1 MEHRHPQPDPPHAR
15 PGAQGHGHDSSPSRP
30 HAQGVAGQAAG
41 QAHDDHP
48 HDHDHDH
55 DHDGHGHGHHHH
67 GPGGHSHV
75 PAEIRHE
82 KPLWWALALTATV
95 LAAEAVGAWMTN
107 SLALLSDAAHMATD
121 TLALGIALV
130 AVRLARRPPDAR
142 RTYGYARFEAL
153 GALANGT
160 LLFLL
165 AGYILWEAWQRFR
178 TPLPVASIGMLG
190 VAFIGLACNLVAM
203 KLLHAGAGQSLNMK
217 GAYLEV
223 WSDMLSSLV
232 VILAAGIIHFTGWNW
247 VDPVLAVLIGL
258 WMLPRTWVLV
268 REALN
273 VLMEG
278 VPAGVELATLRHDL
292 ESTAG
297 VAGVHD
303 LHVWALASRTP
314 ALSAHV
320 VLQAGAEGEAVRRA
334 LAAMIERRHGIGHV
348 TLQMETGGDDPC
360 HGCGHP

>member
-1 MEHRHPQPDPPHAR
+1 MHEGHAQH
-15 PGAQGHGHDSSPSRP
+15 GTHGEHGHAEGHP
-30 HAQGVAGQAAG
+30 HLHAHDGAGQERAG
-41 QAHDDHP
+41 RSHDEHP
-48 HDHDHDH
+48 RDHDHDH
-55 DHDGHGHGHHHH
+55 DHGHGHGHHHH

-82 KPLWWALALTATV
+82 KPLWWALGLTATV

-121 TLALGIALV
+121 TLALAIALV

-153 GALANGT
+153 GALANGA

-165 AGYILWEAWQRFR
+165 AGYILWEAWQRFLA
-178 TPLPVASIGMLG
+178 PLPVASMGMLG
-190 VAFIGLACNLVAM
+190 VAVIGLACNLLAM

-232 VILAAGIIHFTGWNW
+232 VILAAGIIYLTGWHW

-258 WMLPRTWVLV
+258 WMLPRTWILV

-278 VPAGVELATLRHDL
+278 VPAGVDLQALRRDL
-292 ESTAG
+292 EVHAG

-314 ALSAHV
+314 ALSVHV
-320 VLQAGAEGEAVRRA
+320 VVDAGTEPDALRRA
-334 LAAMIERRHGIGHV
+334 LATMLAERHRISHV
-348 TLQMETGGDDPC
+348 TLQMEAAGGDPC